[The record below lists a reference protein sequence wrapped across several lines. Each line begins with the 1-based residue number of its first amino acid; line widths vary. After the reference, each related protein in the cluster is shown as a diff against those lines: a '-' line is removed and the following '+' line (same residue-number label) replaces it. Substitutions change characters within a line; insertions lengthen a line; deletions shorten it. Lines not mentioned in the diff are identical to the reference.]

1 MFCILKKQHNQVKNT
16 LLLRMMILRRQET
29 CGFLKGALATNQ
41 YEETPQA
48 LQI

>member
-1 MFCILKKQHNQVKNT
+1 
-16 LLLRMMILRRQET
+16 MMILRIQET

-48 LQI
+48 PLIWRRALRYHFTESFPSEDFK